1 MITSNVEVIGWSLQ
15 ALKAPVSWQTHPR
28 KTVTANTT
36 LKKAIQPDEK

>member
-1 MITSNVEVIGWSLQ
+1 MEPSS
-15 ALKAPVSWQTHPR
+15 LKAPVSWQTHPG